1 MTRGVHTK
9 QHVANLQSHELVGE
23 SIMESTCE
31 QMSVGGSIALTPR
44 IFKHMPDKQEKLSWF
59 PTVMYHRVVDSINGP
74 DPYALSIT
82 SEDLE
87 SQLKHLKSSG
97 FNSVSLQEAL
107 AVSNG
112 ANPVSGKQVVLTF
125 DDGYMD
131 FMTHALPLLQKYEF
145 TATVYLVSDEI
156 SGTNTWDHGKA
167 EHASLMGPTEIKE
180 ARSAGIT
187 FGSHSKNHPRLA
199 ELSIEEATEEVA
211 GSKKALEDLL
221 GEEMAIFCYPHGN
234 SSVPVR
240 DAVREAGY
248 RAALGIEQREH
259 ELFNISRV
267 DGARN
272 AGAGFNWKFHI
283 SGRYFWVRN
292 RTGGIRRRLRKLKP

>member
-1 MTRGVHTK
+1 
-9 QHVANLQSHELVGE
+9 
-23 SIMESTCE
+23 
-31 QMSVGGSIALTPR
+31 
-44 IFKHMPDKQEKLSWF
+44 MPDNQEKLSWF
-59 PTVMYHRVVDSINGP
+59 PTVMYHRVVDSIDGP

-82 SEDLE
+82 SQDLE

-97 FNSVSLQEAL
+97 YQSVSLQEAL
-107 AVSNG
+107 SVAGG
-112 ANPVSGKQVVLTF
+112 ASTASGKQVVLTF

-156 SGTNTWDHGKA
+156 SGTNTWDHGKV
-167 EHASLMGPTEIKE
+167 EHADLMGPAEIKE
-180 ARSAGIT
+180 AGAAGIT
-187 FGSHSKNHPRLA
+187 FGSHSRNHPRLA
-199 ELSIEEATEEVA
+199 DLPIDEAREEIT

-221 GEEMAIFCYPHGN
+221 GEEMQIFCFPFGN
-234 SSVPVR
+234 SSEPVR
-240 DAVREAGY
+240 DIVREAGY
-248 RAALGIEQREH
+248 HAALGIEQREH